1 MDDQAII
8 DLYWDRSEEAI
19 VQTDKKYGKYC
30 FTIANRI
37 LENPDDSEECVSD
50 TYMSAWNRM
59 PPVRP
64 QILSVFLGKITR
76 NISVSR
82 WRKQS
87 AVKRGGGT
95 VAVALEELE
104 ACTPSSWDVTQEM
117 ERKELEARLRD
128 FCGGLPVQE
137 RIVFLK
143 RYWYAESLGE
153 IAAETGLSQ
162 SAVKSSLYRSRKK
175 LGAVLK
181 KEGLYEVG

>member
-1 MDDQAII
+1 MDDQAIF

-30 FTIANRI
+30 FTIANRFW
-37 LENPDDSEECVSD
+37 ENPGRFRECVSD

-95 VAVALEELE
+95 VAEALEELE
-104 ACTPSSWDVTQEM
+104 AWHALFLGRDPGDGA
-117 ERKELEARLRD
+117 ERAGSAAPGLLRRTASPGANRISETLLV
-128 FCGGLPVQE
+128 CGIPGGN
-137 RIVFLK
+137 R
-143 RYWYAESLGE
+143 RGNRA
-153 IAAETGLSQ
+153 
-162 SAVKSSLYRSRKK
+162 
-175 LGAVLK
+175 
-181 KEGLYEVG
+181 